1 MLKTM
6 CMGETIDP
14 QARYLV
20 DQLNGE
26 TEMLHRR
33 IERLNTEKSDLW
45 QHISLLEKLS
55 NETKEHESKM
65 IRDHQIEIEEMKQN
79 LDWKEYLMQYTE
91 QRNTELEKILIK
103 RSSSDEYIKKRLS
116 GLGIEPK
123 IGWSIK
129 NVVEDLSEA

>member
-1 MLKTM
+1 
-6 CMGETIDP
+6 
-14 QARYLV
+14 
-20 DQLNGE
+20 
-26 TEMLHRR
+26 
-33 IERLNTEKSDLW
+33 
-45 QHISLLEKLS
+45 
-55 NETKEHESKM
+55 M